1 MHTRYAQ
8 AMAAKET
15 HTRARPVRIPPED
28 WDDFGALVGDRER
41 SKLIREFIA
50 WYLRRPK
57 ASLPKRP
64 SEEEVRDLLAARSLA
79 ES

>member
-1 MHTRYAQ
+1 
-8 AMAAKET
+8 MAEKET

-28 WDDFGALVGDRER
+28 WAAFGALVGDRER
-41 SKLIREFIA
+41 SRLIREFIA

-64 SEEEVRDLLAARSLA
+64 TEEEVRDIRAARNIA
-79 ES
+79 EPSD